1 MYHDM
6 GDEFVELSSSLSVGN
21 ERVRDVHV
29 GNLLVRV
36 HDDEVDRIFVTNVEG
51 TDFVFF

>member
-1 MYHDM
+1 MYQDM
-6 GDEFVELSSSLSVGN
+6 GDEFAEIPSSSSAGI

-36 HDDEVDRIFVTNVEG
+36 HDDEVDRIFVTDVEG
-51 TDFVFF
+51 IY